1 MVNLIVSSNSSTHED
16 ASFALRALS
25 GVSDT
30 FVSTCVETSRAF
42 FRGRL
47 SGMGKA
53 MSGKCQETRVLV
65 VKYAVVVE
73 ECGGRE
79 GYEGAVAW
87 LGGGKHPR
95 LRHVISS
102 RSGSVPYWA
111 LTSPPILLD
120 DSNFQGI
127 SLSPLTAVV
136 DSLRIGAAFN
146 PSRLLSSSIRAST
159 SKSLF

>member
-1 MVNLIVSSNSSTHED
+1 
-16 ASFALRALS
+16 
-25 GVSDT
+25 
-30 FVSTCVETSRAF
+30 
-42 FRGRL
+42 
-47 SGMGKA
+47 MGKA

-111 LTSPPILLD
+111 LTSPPVLLN
-120 DSNFQGI
+120 DSKGDLVRLSPSSWTLSELEPP
-127 SLSPLTAVV
+127 SLSSV
-136 DSLRIGAAFN
+136 F
-146 PSRLLSSSIRAST
+146 
-159 SKSLF
+159 